1 MEFDVSRPLPGTA
14 PHLPSPDELSGQRL
28 DALHE
33 RITESI
39 LQAAGGGD
47 DDLLAQIVRAA
58 VSSFVDS
65 RADVDNSAAAV
76 AHLLEQIGARQARRG
91 FDATDLAAS
100 FRAALVATQKGLVL
114 VVGDLVNRDTLMQL
128 REDLVAYLT
137 ELHIYAHA
145 GLVRARRQL
154 SMSPDQHRVRVATV
168 AYGTDRDN
176 EFDQLAELDGLDS
189 EQPYIALVSTS
200 AALPDRLRNDPQTIS
215 SSSTREVLVPGLWDV
230 DELAAQLTGQVV
242 AGPATALIRSA
253 EVLAL
258 VRQAAGLLR
267 GGTVSDARGVVPC
280 ADLLG
285 ELVVRGNPI
294 LAELLVEKHLPA
306 LEALPGGRRV
316 DLAELLLNTLETG
329 QSVALAAQD
338 LSIPRQTAFSRLKA
352 ARTLLGESLR
362 DPSQRLE
369 VIVALR
375 AALPRWRADPV
386 SPAETT
392 VEPQRS

>member
-1 MEFDVSRPLPGTA
+1 MEFDISRPQPGA
-14 PHLPSPDELSGQRL
+14 VSHLPSPDELSGQRL
-28 DALHE
+28 DVLHE
-33 RITESI
+33 RITDSI
-39 LQAAGGGD
+39 LHAAGGGD
-47 DDLLAQIVRAA
+47 DDLLGQIVRAA

-65 RADVDNSAAAV
+65 RADVENSAAAV

-145 GLVRARRQL
+145 GLVRARRQRA
-154 SMSPDQHRVRVATV
+154 MSPEQRRLRVSAV
-168 AYGTDRDN
+168 AYGTDRDS
-176 EFDQLAELDGLDS
+176 EFEQLAELDGLDS
-189 EQPYIALVSTS
+189 QQPYIALVSTS
-200 AALPDRLRNDPQTIS
+200 AAIPDLLRDDPQTIS
-215 SSSTREVLVPGLWDV
+215 SSSTHEVLVPGLWDV
-230 DELAAQLTGQVV
+230 DELAAQLAGQVV
-242 AGPATALIRSA
+242 VGPASALIRAA

-267 GGTVSDARGVVPC
+267 GGAVDDARKVVPC

-285 ELVVRGNPI
+285 ELVVRGNPV
-294 LAELLVEKHLPA
+294 LAELLVEKHLQP
-306 LEALPGGRRV
+306 LEALPGQRRV

-338 LSIPRQTAFSRLKA
+338 LAIPRQTAFSRLKA
-352 ARTLLGESLR
+352 ARALLGEALR

-375 AALPRWRADPV
+375 AAIPRWRADLAARGE
-386 SPAETT
+386 SSTD
-392 VEPQRS
+392 